1 MTTDRQFEWDVNK
14 AAKNLDKHRVDFAEA
29 ATVFD
34 DPVFITVVD
43 DEHSAD
49 EERYITLGLSA
60 QGQLL
65 VVAHTDRA
73 SRIRI
78 ISARRATRKEELFY
92 AEQNKRDDY
101 ELQDEYDL
109 SKMSIVAKGRYAPE
123 RRVGSKRGAV
133 GPRCGPGV
141 SVR

>member
-1 MTTDRQFEWDVNK
+1 MTTDRQFEWDANK

-34 DPVFITVVD
+34 DPMFITVVD
-43 DEHSAD
+43 DKQSAD

-65 VVAHTDRA
+65 LVAHTERA
-73 SRIRI
+73 SRIRV

-92 AEQNKRDDY
+92 ARAE
-101 ELQDEYDL
+101 
-109 SKMSIVAKGRYAPE
+109 
-123 RRVGSKRGAV
+123 
-133 GPRCGPGV
+133 
-141 SVR
+141 

>member
-1 MTTDRQFEWDVNK
+1 MTTNRQSEWDANK
-14 AAKNLDKHRVDFAEA
+14 AARNLDKHRVGFAEA
-29 ATVFD
+29 ATVFN
-34 DPVFITVVD
+34 DPMFITVVD

-65 VVAHTDRA
+65 LVAHTERA

-92 AEQNKRDDY
+92 AEA
-101 ELQDEYDL
+101 E
-109 SKMSIVAKGRYAPE
+109 
-123 RRVGSKRGAV
+123 
-133 GPRCGPGV
+133 
-141 SVR
+141 

>member
-1 MTTDRQFEWDVNK
+1 MTTDRQFEWDANK

-34 DPVFITVVD
+34 DPMFITVVD
-43 DEHSAD
+43 DQHSAD

-65 VVAHTDRA
+65 LVAHTDRA

-78 ISARRATRKEELFY
+78 ISARRATRKEESFY
-92 AEQNKRDDY
+92 AEA
-101 ELQDEYDL
+101 E
-109 SKMSIVAKGRYAPE
+109 
-123 RRVGSKRGAV
+123 
-133 GPRCGPGV
+133 
-141 SVR
+141 

>member
-1 MTTDRQFEWDVNK
+1 LTTNRQSEWDANK
-14 AAKNLDKHRVDFAEA
+14 AARNLDKHRVDFAEA

-34 DPVFITVVD
+34 DPMFITVVD
-43 DEHSAD
+43 DKHSAD

-65 VVAHTDRA
+65 LVAHTERA

-92 AEQNKRDDY
+92 ARAE
-101 ELQDEYDL
+101 
-109 SKMSIVAKGRYAPE
+109 
-123 RRVGSKRGAV
+123 
-133 GPRCGPGV
+133 
-141 SVR
+141 

>member
-1 MTTDRQFEWDVNK
+1 MTTDRQFEWDANK

-34 DPVFITVVD
+34 DPMFITVVD

-65 VVAHTDRA
+65 LVAHTERA

-92 AEQNKRDDY
+92 AEA
-101 ELQDEYDL
+101 E
-109 SKMSIVAKGRYAPE
+109 
-123 RRVGSKRGAV
+123 
-133 GPRCGPGV
+133 
-141 SVR
+141 

>member
-1 MTTDRQFEWDVNK
+1 MTTNRQSEWDANK
-14 AAKNLDKHRVDFAEA
+14 AARNLDKHRVDFAEA

-34 DPVFITVVD
+34 NPMFITVVE

-65 VVAHTDRA
+65 LVAHTERA

-92 AEQNKRDDY
+92 AEA
-101 ELQDEYDL
+101 E
-109 SKMSIVAKGRYAPE
+109 
-123 RRVGSKRGAV
+123 
-133 GPRCGPGV
+133 
-141 SVR
+141 